1 MLLSYSACNMYST
14 SLYLQNVINNQ
25 ISCDYIS
32 FTFEW
37 DEILFLAQGE
47 EDSSPRQVPPQVLK
61 GKIFKSC
68 NKKCRMTM
76 CYTRYIQI

>member
-1 MLLSYSACNMYST
+1 MILSYSACNMYST
-14 SLYLQNVINNQ
+14 WLYLQNVINNQ

-37 DEILFLAQGE
+37 DKFLFLAQGE
-47 EDSSPRQVPPQVLK
+47 EDSSPRQVPPQVIK
-61 GKIFKSC
+61 GKILKSH
-68 NKKCRMTM
+68 NKKCLMIM